1 MNNQKKRSHLA
12 KTLLK
17 FIHQK
22 DDLETLACLKTFQKQ
37 KQTKKSTQT
46 VKPLASRPLLREEI
60 PYKAHVQKSPVE
72 QQPSSPPKQEIAP
85 VKFDLYQKLKDKVKK
100 ACPELTLREHVEIKT
115 IEIPDCDVLLLA
127 QKTIPEV
134 YQGLMKAIDK
144 QLGVTESILMDVSL
158 INELTQR
165 HFKLILAPPFLTKW
179 PSFMKQVRQSGKKN
193 YFLGSSNLIF
203 IEDAETLSSNIQLKS
218 SLWNQIKTLFV

>member
-1 MNNQKKRSHLA
+1 MNTQKKHRSLA
-12 KTLLK
+12 KALLK

-22 DDLETLACLKTFQKQ
+22 DDLETLACLKNFQKQ
-37 KQTKKSTQT
+37 KLPKKATT
-46 VKPLASRPLLREEI
+46 IARPIVKTSLLKEEI
-60 PYKAHVQKSPVE
+60 SYKAQNEKLPVE
-72 QQPSSPPKQEIAP
+72 QKQAIAPKQEKAP

-100 ACPELTLREHVEIKT
+100 ACPELTIREHVEIKT

-127 QKTIPEV
+127 QKTIPDV

-158 INELTQR
+158 INDLTQR

-203 IEDAETLSSNIQLKS
+203 IEDAEILSSNIQLKS